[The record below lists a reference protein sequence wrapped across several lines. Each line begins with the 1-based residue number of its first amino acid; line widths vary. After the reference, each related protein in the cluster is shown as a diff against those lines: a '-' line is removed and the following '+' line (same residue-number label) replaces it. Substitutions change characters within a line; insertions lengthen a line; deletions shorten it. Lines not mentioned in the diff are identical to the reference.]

1 MKMQKANVHIIRE
14 AVILL
19 LRRNGYSVIEAT
31 DKWDRVYSVQYQQ
44 ATPNVTHVW
53 HIGGQALEF
62 IKIDTSERAEPVQE
76 QASSGLLAWVVAFAL
91 LTIATIGVIVIF

>member
-1 MKMQKANVHIIRE
+1 MQRANVHIIRE

-19 LRRNGYSVIEAT
+19 LRQSGYSVIEAV
-31 DKWDRVYSVQYQQ
+31 DKWDRVYSPQYYQ

-62 IKIDTSERAEPVQE
+62 IKVETSEPIEQVQE
-76 QASSGLLAWVVAFAL
+76 QASPKLLAWTVAFAL
-91 LTIATIGVIVIF
+91 LGLFTLALIVIR